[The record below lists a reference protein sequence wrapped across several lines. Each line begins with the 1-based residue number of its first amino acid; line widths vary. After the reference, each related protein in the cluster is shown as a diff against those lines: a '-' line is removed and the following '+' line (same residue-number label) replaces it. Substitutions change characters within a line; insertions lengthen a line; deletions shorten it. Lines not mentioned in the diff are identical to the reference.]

1 MNVRQVIQL
10 AKEWVELH
18 GQQMPGFCGAYLTG
32 GINAM
37 PPHAPFPSYRDV
49 DVIIVLEEGGKG
61 SQENLE
67 LEYKGLILECGF
79 KGLAEYESPESV
91 LANPHLAPNLVVDS
105 ILSDPTGLLTRTH
118 QVVAKE
124 FARRQWV
131 VARSDYEKNRTLG
144 HLEQLRQASSPFE
157 VLTQF
162 WWFAN
167 FLSGLIAVASL
178 ETPTHRKA
186 LVLLKELLQP
196 QDRLDLHEELL
207 SVLGFADLSQVKVAS
222 YLQECAAAFDR
233 AVAVKQTPF
242 PWDIKLHPHVRPY
255 AIEGTQEMIN
265 EGYHRE
271 AVFWIEPFWVLSLVA
286 IQNDASEEEKLRF
299 QAAFGRF
306 LGDLGLRTPAD
317 WQFRQEKARE
327 LTEDAFRVAD
337 EIIDGHPNIVD

>member
-1 MNVRQVIQL
+1 MDVRQVIQL

-32 GINAM
+32 GINTM
-37 PPHAPFPSYRDV
+37 PPHVPFPSYRDV
-49 DVIIVLEEGGKG
+49 DVIIVLEQGGKG
-61 SQENLE
+61 SQENVE
-67 LEYKGLILECGF
+67 LEYKSLILECGF
-79 KGLAEYESPESV
+79 KSLAEYKSPQSV

-124 FARRQWV
+124 FARRRWV

-144 HLEQLRQASSPFE
+144 HLEQLRQAGSPFE
-157 VLTQF
+157 VLTQL

-186 LVLLKELLQP
+186 LVLMKELLQR
-196 QDRLDLHEELL
+196 QDRLAVHEELL
-207 SVLGFADLSQVKVAS
+207 SVLGLADLSRERVVS

-233 AVAVKQTPF
+233 AVAVKRTPF
-242 PWDIKLHPHVRPY
+242 PWDVKLHPHVRPY

-271 AVFWIEPFWVLSLVA
+271 AVYWIELFWALSLLA
-286 IQNDASEEEKLRF
+286 IQNDAPEEEKLRF

-306 LGDLGLRTPAD
+306 LGDLGLRTPTD
-317 WQFRQEKARE
+317 WQFRHEKAKK
-327 LTEDAFRVAD
+327 LTEDAFTVAD
-337 EIIDGHPNIVD
+337 EIVDSHPNIVD